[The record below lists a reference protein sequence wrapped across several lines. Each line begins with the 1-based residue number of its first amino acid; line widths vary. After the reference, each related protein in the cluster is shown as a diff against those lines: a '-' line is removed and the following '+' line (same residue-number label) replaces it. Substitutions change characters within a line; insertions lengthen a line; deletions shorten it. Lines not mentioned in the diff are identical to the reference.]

1 MNRSWSLSSSE
12 DDEEEDRALERWQ
25 RLSELARLPAPS
37 TEDVQE
43 AETLLAAEEIYEG
56 QGYSA
61 DLLHMLVRRSVATP
75 MTELFHNARLE
86 RLRLDFAAGND
97 VQQSL
102 REAFESD
109 SEDDNFTGF
118 PVQNATRGTPPRI
131 VYTDR
136 INLTRRQH
144 HRHRRRR
151 QEHQP

>member
-25 RLSELARLPAPS
+25 RLSELARLAAPS

-43 AETLLAAEEIYEG
+43 AETLLAAEVPW
-56 QGYSA
+56 SA
-61 DLLHMLVRRSVATP
+61 DLLHMLLRQSVATP

-86 RLRLDFAAGND
+86 RLRLAAGND